1 MSVTATRLTELGAPL
16 RDRIERSEGLR
27 VILMVLPWLGVLG
40 GGGSALHTLKVVLRG
55 EGLDEGADVAV
66 EDAVYVV
73 DR

>member
-27 VILMVLPWLGVLG
+27 VVLRVLPWLGVLG
-40 GGGSALHTLKVVLRG
+40 GGGSALHSLKIVLRS
-55 EGLDEGADVAV
+55 EGLDEGTNATVK
-66 EDAVYVV
+66 DAVYVV